1 MEGGREAT
9 AASSLADRKAAAREA
24 RQGELRRMAAQ
35 ICFSLIGFWFCKLKN
50 ADGRATLAFSEAMSE
65 LVKKLRAGN
74 EEAGRKKASSS
85 SPLAHSL
92 AHSVTLGGVVPRS
105 TPSFPLVATLV
116 LLMALFLF
124 PFSFPYT
131 LRRAVAG
138 CEIECH
144 GLKTALENVSIV
156 NCSRRSYKKS
166 RLRLRHPAVADDA
179 SYLARSLPRV
189 LLPWSVVSSARR
201 PSSACPLAKREGGK
215 RFFTLPTLEKYGR

>member
-1 MEGGREAT
+1 MRAESGEEEGVIELAPRSLT
-9 AASSLADRKAAAREA
+9 RSLRHSWRRCSTFNPFLSS
-24 RQGELRRMAAQ
+24 RRLPRF
-35 ICFSLIGFWFCKLKN
+35 INGSFSLSVFL
-50 ADGRATLAFSEAMSE
+50 
-65 LVKKLRAGN
+65 
-74 EEAGRKKASSS
+74 
-85 SPLAHSL
+85 SL
-92 AHSVTLGGVVPRS
+92 HP
-105 TPSFPLVATLV
+105 TP
-116 LLMALFLF
+116 
-124 PFSFPYT
+124 
-131 LRRAVAG
+131 RRAVAG